1 MVWRSRFGYETATK
15 ADDPGTGKAR
25 PCRPGWLYWAAFSKE
40 LITVLRILNLKK
52 AFGGH
57 DVLTDVSLEV
67 GDREKVA
74 LVGPNGAGKSTL
86 LKILAGLLTP
96 DAGTVRVQGEASRE
110 IAYLPQD
117 AGVRSGRTLW
127 DEMLSS
133 FPELQAAQAELASVE
148 AEIGDAAA
156 AGDDERLQA
165 LIDRQ
170 GTLLDQFDQ
179 LGGYRVEA
187 EVAKVLAGLG
197 FQSTDRDKPTE
208 LFSGG
213 WQMRIALA
221 KMLVRKPGLLLLD
234 EPTNHLDLAA
244 CEWLEGYLADYP
256 GLILVVSHDRYFLD
270 RVTSR
275 TIELSDGV
283 ATDYRGNY
291 SAYLAESA
299 RRRAEH
305 KAAYERQQKYIARQV
320 AFINA
325 TKANAARAALAK
337 SRERALAKLERIPAP
352 RPEPPRITLKLASG
366 KRSPE
371 KVLTVRGVSKS
382 FDAQS
387 VLRDLSLE
395 VSRGERIAL
404 VGANGAGKSTLLRLI
419 AGLDQPDRGEISLAD
434 ELSVG
439 YYAQDQSQ
447 TLDESRT
454 VVEEVLAH
462 APDGWG
468 IESVRALL
476 ARFLFTQDDVHKRIG
491 ALSGG
496 EKSRLSLAKLL
507 LKPRQLLLLDE
518 PTNHLDVPSKD
529 ELEQALNDYAGAV
542 IFSSH
547 DRFLL
552 DRVATKVA
560 ELADGKLTLYHGGW
574 TAYRE
579 AKGELGSALPLPL
592 DTTLETASAAA

>member
-1 MVWRSRFGYETATK
+1 M
-15 ADDPGTGKAR
+15 
-25 PCRPGWLYWAAFSKE
+25 
-40 LITVLRILNLKK
+40 LRISNIKK
-52 AFGGH
+52 SYGGH
-57 DVLTDVSLEV
+57 DVLQDVSFEV
-67 GDREKVA
+67 GEREKVA
-74 LVGPNGAGKSTL
+74 LVGPNGAGKSSL
-86 LKILAGLLTP
+86 LKIVAGVLTA
-96 DAGTVRVQGEASRE
+96 DDGAIKAQGEAARE

-117 AGVRSGRTLW
+117 AGVRSGRSLW

-133 FPELQAAQAELASVE
+133 FPELQQAQAELTSIEVQ
-148 AEIGDAAA
+148 IGDAATD
-156 AGDDERLQA
+156 GNDDKLQE

-170 GTLLDQFDQ
+170 GELLERFEQ
-179 LGGYRVEA
+179 LGGYAVEA

-197 FQSTDRDKPTE
+197 FHSDDRDKKTE
-208 LFSGG
+208 AFSGG

-244 CEWLEGYLADYP
+244 CEWLEGYLVEYP
-256 GLILVVSHDRYFLD
+256 GSILVVSHDRYFLD
-270 RVTSR
+270 RVTTR
-275 TIELSDGV
+275 TIELADGV

-291 SAYLAESA
+291 SHYLEESA

-305 KAAYERQQKYIARQV
+305 KAAYERQQKYIARQL

-337 SRERALAKLERIPAP
+337 SRERALAKLERIAP
-352 RPEPPRITLKLASG
+352 PKPDADRITLKLAVG
-366 KRSPE
+366 KRAPE
-371 KVLTVRGVSKS
+371 RLLTADGVDKGYGSQQVLNGLGLTVDRG
-382 FDAQS
+382 D
-387 VLRDLSLE
+387 
-395 VSRGERIAL
+395 RIAL
-404 VGANGAGKSTLLRLI
+404 VGPNGAGKSTLLRLL
-419 AGLDQPDRGEISLAD
+419 AGIDAPDRGSI
-434 ELSVG
+434 ELNEDVTVG

-447 TLDESRT
+447 TLDESRS
-454 VVEEVLAH
+454 VVDEVLAH
-462 APDGWG
+462 APSGWG
-468 IESVRALL
+468 LESVRGLL
-476 ARFLFTQDDVHKRIG
+476 ARFLFTQDDVFKLIG

-529 ELEQALNDYAGAV
+529 ELEKALNDYAGAV

-560 ELADGKLTLYHGGW
+560 ELEDGKLTIYHGGW

-579 AKGELGSALPLPL
+579 AKGSAPVEMELQEAV
-592 DTTLETASAAA
+592 A

>member
-1 MVWRSRFGYETATK
+1 M
-15 ADDPGTGKAR
+15 
-25 PCRPGWLYWAAFSKE
+25 
-40 LITVLRILNLKK
+40 LRVLNLKK

-57 DVLTDVSLEV
+57 DVLKDVSFEIA
-67 GDREKVA
+67 DRAKVA
-74 LVGPNGAGKSTL
+74 LVGANGAGKSSL
-86 LKILAGLLTP
+86 LKIVAGVMQA
-96 DAGTVRVQGEASRE
+96 DEGTVRLQGELNQSAE

-117 AGVRSGRTLW
+117 AGVHSGRSLW

-133 FPELQAAQAELASVE
+133 FPELQQAQGELTTLES
-148 AEIGDAAA
+148 EIGDAAA
-156 AGDDERLQA
+156 AGDDDLLQT

-170 GTLLDQFDQ
+170 GELLERFDQ
-179 LGGYRVEA
+179 LGGYAVEA

-197 FQSTDRDKPTE
+197 FHSTDRDKRTE
-208 LFSGG
+208 DFSGG

-270 RVTSR
+270 RVTTR
-275 TIELSDGV
+275 TIELDEGV
-283 ATDYRGNY
+283 ASHYHGNY
-291 SAYLAESA
+291 SHYLVDAA
-299 RRRAEH
+299 RRRGDQ
-305 KAAYERQQKYIARQV
+305 KAAYDRQQKYIARQM

-325 TKANAARAALAK
+325 TKANAARAAMAK
-337 SRERALAKLERIPAP
+337 SRERALAKLERL
-352 RPEPPRITLKLASG
+352 PEPKPEPARITVRLATG

-371 KVLTVRGVSKS
+371 RVLTAEGLQKS
-382 FDAQS
+382 FGDND
-387 VLRDLSLE
+387 VLRDLSLS
-395 VSRGERIAL
+395 VDRGDRIAL
-404 VGANGAGKSTLLRLI
+404 VGPNGAGKSTLLRLL
-419 AGLDQPDRGEISLAD
+419 AGLDSANKGKVVLAED
-434 ELSVG
+434 TAVG

-447 TLDESRT
+447 TLDETRS
-454 VVEEVLAH
+454 VLDEVLAH
-462 APDGWG
+462 APSGWG
-468 IESVRALL
+468 VESVRGLL
-476 ARFLFTQDDVHKRIG
+476 ARFLFTQDDVFKLIG

-529 ELEQALNDYAGAV
+529 ELEKALNDYAGAV

-560 ELADGKLTLYHGGW
+560 ELENGKLRIYLGGW

-579 AKGELGSALPLPL
+579 AKGELPLALAH
-592 DTTLETASAAA
+592 EQQAVVAA

>member
-1 MVWRSRFGYETATK
+1 M
-15 ADDPGTGKAR
+15 
-25 PCRPGWLYWAAFSKE
+25 
-40 LITVLRILNLKK
+40 LRILNLKK

-57 DVLTDVSLEV
+57 DVLQGVTLEI

-86 LKILAGLLTP
+86 LKLVAGLLAA
-96 DAGTVRVQGEASRE
+96 DDGTIKIQGEAARE
-110 IAYLPQD
+110 TSYLPQD
-117 AGVRSGRTLW
+117 AGIRNGRTLW
-127 DEMLSS
+127 EEMLSA
-133 FPELQAAQAELASVE
+133 FPELQEAQAELAAVE
-148 AEIGDAAA
+148 AEIGQAAA
-156 AGDDERLQA
+156 DGDNTRLQE

-170 GTLLDQFDQ
+170 GSLLERFDQ

-197 FQSTDRDKPTE
+197 FAPTDRDKTTE
-208 LFSGG
+208 HFSGG

-221 KMLVRKPGLLLLD
+221 KLLVRKPGLLLLD

-244 CEWLEGYLADYP
+244 CEWLEGYLAEYP
-256 GLILVVSHDRYFLD
+256 GLILVVSHDRFFLD

-275 TIELSDGV
+275 TIELDAGV

-291 SAYLAESA
+291 SYYLAESA
-299 RRRAEH
+299 RRRAESQ
-305 KAAYERQQKYIARQV
+305 AAYERQQKYIKRQQ

-337 SRERALAKLERIPAP
+337 SRERALAKLDRIPAP
-352 RPEPPRITLKLASG
+352 KAEPARIAFKLAAG
-366 KRSPE
+366 KRGPE
-371 KVLTVRGVSKS
+371 QVLKVKGLHKA
-382 FDAQS
+382 FEAHE
-387 VLRDLSLE
+387 VLQAVSLE
-395 VSRGERIAL
+395 VNRGDRIAL
-404 VGANGAGKSTLLRLI
+404 VGANGVGKSTLLKLI
-419 AGLDQPDRGEISLAD
+419 AGLETSDGGKITLGD
-434 ELSVG
+434 EVQVG

-447 TLDESRT
+447 TLDETRT
-454 VVEEVLAH
+454 VVDEVLAH
-462 APDGWG
+462 APSGWAV
-468 IESVRALL
+468 ESVRALL
-476 ARFLFTQDDVHKRIG
+476 ARFLFTQDDVFKLIG

-507 LKPRQLLLLDE
+507 LAPRQLLLLDE
-518 PTNHLDVPSKD
+518 PTNHLDAPSKD
-529 ELEQALNDYAGAV
+529 AIETALNAFRGAV

-560 ELADGKLTLYHGGW
+560 ELVDGRLEIYHGGW

-579 AKGELGSALPLPL
+579 AKGELSPPPPVPLASEPSA
-592 DTTLETASAAA
+592 EGAAA

>member
-1 MVWRSRFGYETATK
+1 M
-15 ADDPGTGKAR
+15 
-25 PCRPGWLYWAAFSKE
+25 
-40 LITVLRILNLKK
+40 LRILNLKK
-52 AFGGH
+52 SYGGN
-57 DVLTDVSLEV
+57 DVLVDVSFEV
-67 GDREKVA
+67 ADREKVA
-74 LVGPNGAGKSTL
+74 LVGPNGAGKSSL
-86 LKILAGLLTP
+86 LKIVAGVLSADDGSIKT
-96 DAGTVRVQGEASRE
+96 QGEASRE

-117 AGVRSGRTLW
+117 AGVRSGRSLW

-133 FPELQAAQAELASVE
+133 FPELQQAQVELTALE
-148 AEIGDAAA
+148 QGIADAATE
-156 AGDDERLQA
+156 GDDDKLQE

-170 GTLLDQFDQ
+170 GTLLEHFEQ
-179 LGGYRVEA
+179 LGGYAVEA

-197 FQSTDRDKPTE
+197 FQSGDRDKPTSD
-208 LFSGG
+208 FSGG

-244 CEWLEGYLADYP
+244 CEWLESYLAEYP
-256 GLILVVSHDRYFLD
+256 GSILVVSHDRYFLD
-270 RVTSR
+270 KVTSR
-275 TIELSDGV
+275 TIELADGV

-291 SAYLAESA
+291 SHYLEESA

-305 KAAYERQQKYIARQV
+305 KAAYERQQKYIARQM

-337 SRERALAKLERIPAP
+337 SRERALAKLERIAP
-352 RPEPPRITLKLASG
+352 PKAEAERITLRLAAG
-366 KRSPE
+366 KRGPE
-371 KVLTVRGVSKS
+371 RLLTAEGISKS
-382 FDAQS
+382 FESND
-387 VLRDLSLE
+387 VLRRLSLN
-395 VSRGERIAL
+395 VDRGDRIAL
-404 VGANGAGKSTLLRLI
+404 VGANGAGKSTLLRLL
-419 AGLDQPDRGEISLAD
+419 AGLDQPDKGKVTVAED
-434 ELSVG
+434 VSVG

-447 TLDESRT
+447 TLDESRS
-454 VVEEVLAH
+454 VVDEVLAH
-462 APDGWG
+462 APSGWG
-468 IESVRALL
+468 IESVRSLL
-476 ARFLFTQDDVHKRIG
+476 ARFLFTQDDVFKLIG

-529 ELEQALNDYAGAV
+529 ELEKALNDYAGAV

-552 DRVATKVA
+552 DRVATKIA
-560 ELADGKLTLYHGGW
+560 ELSEGELKIYHGGW

-579 AKGELGSALPLPL
+579 AKGTVPLEMELEES
-592 DTTLETASAAA
+592 TAAA